1 MKGFNIETFG
11 KSIVRRNS
19 YVDLS
24 AGEHKCVGC
33 QYNNSGWCNHKG
45 MWSRKVSK
53 RECKR

>member
-11 KSIVRRNS
+11 KHITRHNS

-24 AGEHKCVGC
+24 AREHECVGC
-33 QYNNSGWCNHKG
+33 QYNNSGWCNYKG